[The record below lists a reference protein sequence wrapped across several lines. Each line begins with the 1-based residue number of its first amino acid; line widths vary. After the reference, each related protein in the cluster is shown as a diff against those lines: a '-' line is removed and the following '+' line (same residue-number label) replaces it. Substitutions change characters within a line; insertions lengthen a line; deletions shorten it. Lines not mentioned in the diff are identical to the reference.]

1 MTKDTMRMDRRHF
14 LGAAAGAAAAGA
26 TLAGAGQAGAQ
37 APAPAPAPEPETFEP
52 VIKRRIGR
60 TGRELTALGLGT
72 FLTFDLLP
80 GAPRDSLRDVVTRF
94 VAGGGG
100 VVDTSPLYGSAETTV
115 GAILSEMP
123 DASNVFL
130 ANKVWATGDYL
141 GDTGQASD
149 SLERSRLRVW
159 RSTIDLMQ
167 CHSLTNAPVVLPL
180 LQAWRKE
187 GLIGHVGVT
196 HHESEYQDDLAAI
209 VERGEVDMVQTNYS
223 IFNRTAEERLLPAA
237 AERGVGVLVNL
248 PLEKARLIHVTRGH
262 PVPDFASEF
271 GARSWG
277 QFFLK
282 WVIAHPA
289 VTCVLCGTSDPDH
302 MSDNLGAMRGA
313 LPDTAMRQRMVRHME
328 TIPGFDAIGSMAWYP
343 GKDDLYRGQIRQAQA
358 TARDRLSD

>member
-1 MTKDTMRMDRRHF
+1 MTKDAMRMDRRRF
-14 LGAAAGAAAAGA
+14 LGAAAGAAAASV
-26 TLAGAGQAGAQ
+26 TLAGAGQVEAQ
-37 APAPAPAPEPETFEP
+37 APAPATSEP
-52 VIKRRIGR
+52 VITRRIGR

-80 GAPRDSLRDVVTRF
+80 GDPRDRLRDVVARL

-130 ANKVWATGDYL
+130 ANKIWATGDYL
-141 GDTGQASD
+141 GDTGHASE

-167 CHSLTNAPVVLPL
+167 CHSLTNAPVILPL

-196 HHESEYQDDLAAI
+196 HHESGYQDDLTAI

-223 IFNRTAEERLLPAA
+223 IFNRTAEARLLPAA

-248 PLEKARLIHVTRGH
+248 PLEKARLMHVTRDH
-262 PVPDFASEF
+262 PVPDFAAEF
-271 GARSWG
+271 GARSWA

-282 WVIAHPA
+282 WAIAHPA

-302 MSDNLGAMRGA
+302 ISDNIGALRGP
-313 LPDTAMRQRMVRHME
+313 LPDTAMRQRMVRYME
-328 TIPGFDAIGSMAWYP
+328 TIPGFDEIGSMAWYP
-343 GKDDLYRGQIRQAQA
+343 NKDGLYRGQIRQAQA
-358 TARDRLSD
+358 AARDRLSD